1 MSVELY
7 PHQIKALEKMHDGCV
22 LTGGVGTG
30 KTMVSLSYY
39 LKHHAGKKLYILTT
53 ARKRDEGDWQREAG
67 LLGIS
72 EIVVDSWQNI
82 QNYLDISDAF
92 VIAD

>member
-39 LKHHAGKKLYILTT
+39 LKHHSGKKLYILTT

-67 LLGIS
+67 LDRKSTRLNS
-72 EIVVDSWQNI
+72 SH
-82 QNYLDISDAF
+82 SHASRMPSS
-92 VIAD
+92 A